1 MAELG
6 VEEDIAFIRRTVEGG
21 RVYARGRS
29 ADMLV
34 WGLFVAAGYLNTY
47 GWIRHWSPIQPN
59 LAWAFAILLPAL
71 YSFRRTAA
79 RLLGSPPAA
88 RSPMAT
94 AMSMLWLGCGISM
107 VMLAIAANLSHGVHE
122 NWYDAAIAGILGIAF
137 FAGSFLCNLAWMRI
151 VAFAWWAGELALYS
165 LRDSTTAPLIGAVMM
180 LFFLAGPGLVLLT
193 SGRTQA

>member
-47 GWIRHWSPIQPN
+47 AWLRHWPSVQPN
-59 LAWAFAILLPAL
+59 LAWLFAIVLPAL
-71 YSFRRTAA
+71 YSFRRLAA
-79 RLLGSPPAA
+79 RVLGRPPAA

-94 AMSMLWLGCGISM
+94 ALSMLWLGCGISM

-137 FAGSFLCNLAWMRI
+137 FAGSFLCNLAWMRY
-151 VAFAWWAGELALYS
+151 VAFAWWAGELALYG
-165 LRDSTTAPLIGAVMM
+165 LRDDVTAPLVGAVMM

-193 SGRTQA
+193 SGRAPA